1 MSTDAERT
9 DDKVDGYHDR
19 NELPHLKRAGAAY
32 FVTFRLAGTLPV
44 RIIADLKAER
54 ARIIENSR
62 GRHRPMSWHEQGR
75 LFDWYSRQVDGL
87 LDSGLGHCWL
97 AKPEIAQLVA
107 NSIRHFEGDRYDLSS
122 WVLMPNH
129 VHVVV
134 RPREG
139 YSLSQI
145 LHSWKG
151 YSALQANRLLGRV
164 GESFWQRES
173 YDHVIREGE
182 EMVRFNAYV
191 EWNPVKAGLCGAPEE
206 WKWSSAYGR
215 SSEGAGG
222 RGCLPERG

>member
-1 MSTDAERT
+1 MSTEAERT

-44 RIIADLKAER
+44 RLIADLKAER

-62 GRHRPMSWHEQGR
+62 GQHRPMSWHEQRR
-75 LFDWYSRQVDGL
+75 LFDWYSRQVDGF

-134 RPREG
+134 RPRAG
-139 YSLSQI
+139 HSLSQI
-145 LHSWKG
+145 LHTWKG
-151 YSALQANRLLGRV
+151 YSAIQANRLLGRV
-164 GESFWQRES
+164 RRAILAAG
-173 YDHVIREGE
+173 V
-182 EMVRFNAYV
+182 VRPCDPR
-191 EWNPVKAGLCGAPEE
+191 W
-206 WKWSSAYGR
+206 
-215 SSEGAGG
+215 
-222 RGCLPERG
+222 